1 MIYLCL
7 LLHRIYRQEEVATD
21 NHVILLSYSED
32 LGAAARTRTLCRGS
46 IVLEHHRSGTP
57 DLDLLV
63 ALDTIGY
70 RHRRLLSSLYL
81 PL

>member
-1 MIYLCL
+1 VICLYL

-46 IVLEHHRSGTP
+46 IVLEHHRSETP
-57 DLDLLV
+57 DLDLLA
-63 ALDTIGY
+63 ALNTLICL
-70 RHRRLLSSLYL
+70 HRRLLSSLYL